1 MKKILIKREQS
12 KLACFAEREK
22 SRTKFKIKTFMLAVV
37 ALALTAPVFTAC
49 SSDDDNTKE
58 NIISEFSVNDQK
70 VAAQKAKSKKNTAV
84 LLVAFGSTW
93 NNAFLAFDKTITA
106 YEQAF
111 PEADVYIS
119 FSSDICIN
127 RASVGENVD
136 DNGNLVKRDYYE
148 PRYLLHAIGAAKYSK
163 IYVQSLQVIPGEEF
177 AAVVA
182 SVKKFMNNGYIGDAH
197 LDDDYL
203 AKLAEDEA
211 IFLGMPLLNNPDVD
225 VPEVAKQLNALYSS
239 EAQQGVVAFM
249 GHGNPDTYDTFK
261 ANVRYEQLEGELQK
275 LSPNYF
281 VGTVDMPDNYKQ
293 DVWARMQDKG
303 INSGK
308 VCLHA
313 LMSIAGDH
321 AHNDMAGG
329 ALEGQDE
336 DEYWDENDPESEDNS
351 WFEFFIHKGYT
362 ATVPLSGKHPLGL
375 LELPGVL
382 NVWINHTK
390 NAEFL
395 EDAYHSMYPEE

>member
-1 MKKILIKREQS
+1 MKKIKYFVLS
-12 KLACFAEREK
+12 V
-22 SRTKFKIKTFMLAVV
+22 M

-49 SSDDDNTKE
+49 GSDDDEKTEIVE
-58 NIISEFSVNDQK
+58 NIISEFSVNDEM

-93 NNAFLAFDKTITA
+93 NNAFLAFDKTKAA
-106 YEQAF
+106 YESAF

-127 RASVGENVD
+127 RASIGENVD
-136 DNGNLVKRDYYE
+136 DNGNIVKRDYYE

-182 SVKKFMNNGYIGDAH
+182 SVKKFMNNGYIGNAH
-197 LDDDYL
+197 LDDEYL
-203 AKLAEDEA
+203 EKLALDEG
-211 IFLGMPLLNNPDVD
+211 IFLGMPLLSDPEVD
-225 VPEVAKQLNALYSS
+225 VPAVAAELNKLYAS
-239 EAQQGVVAFM
+239 EAAQGVVAFM
-249 GHGNPDTYDTFK
+249 GHGNPDSYDTFK
-261 ANVRYEQLEGELQK
+261 ANIRYTQLEQDLQK
-275 LSPNYF
+275 FSPNYF

-293 DVWARMQDKG
+293 DVMSRMQAKG
-303 INSGK
+303 IKSGK
-308 VCLHA
+308 ISLHA

-321 AHNDMAGG
+321 AHNDMAG
-329 ALEGQDE
+329 EGE
-336 DEYWDENDPESEDNS
+336 DYWDDEDPESEENS
-351 WFEFFIHKGYT
+351 WYEFFNHKGYT
-362 ATVPLSGKHPLGL
+362 ANVPLAGKHPQGL

-382 NVWINHTK
+382 QVWINHTK

>member
-22 SRTKFKIKTFMLAVV
+22 SRTKFKIKTFVLAVV

-70 VAAQKAKSKKNTAV
+70 VAEQKAKSGKNTAV

-93 NNAFLAFDKTITA
+93 NNAFLAFDKTIAA

-136 DNGNLVKRDYYE
+136 DNGNIVKRDYYE

-203 AKLAEDEA
+203 AKLAKDEA

-261 ANVRYEQLEGELQK
+261 ANVRYEQLEEELQK
-275 LSPNYF
+275 LNSNYF

-303 INSGK
+303 IKNGK
-308 VCLHA
+308 VYLHA

-321 AHNDMAGG
+321 AHNDMAG
-329 ALEGQDE
+329 EG
-336 DEYWDENDPESEDNS
+336 DEYWTPMAPESEDVS
-351 WFEFFIHKGYT
+351 WFEFFSHMGYD
-362 ATVPLSGKHPLGL
+362 AIVPVTNKHPLGL

-395 EDAYHSMYPEE
+395 EDAYHSMYPEEE

>member
-1 MKKILIKREQS
+1 MKQIKSFIL
-12 KLACFAEREK
+12 AAVAFA
-22 SRTKFKIKTFMLAVV
+22 LV
-37 ALALTAPVFTAC
+37 APVFTAC
-49 SSDDDNTKE
+49 SSDDDDKTKE
-58 NIISEFSVNDQK
+58 NIISEFSVNDK
-70 VAAQKAKSKKNTAV
+70 MVAEQKAKSKKDVAV

-93 NNAFLAFDKTITA
+93 NNAFLAFDKTKAA
-106 YEQAF
+106 YEAAF
-111 PEADVYIS
+111 PQADVYVC

-136 DNGNLVKRDYYE
+136 DNGNIVKRDYYE

-197 LDDDYL
+197 LDDAYL
-203 AKLAEDEA
+203 AKLAENEA
-211 IFLGMPLLNNPDVD
+211 IFLGMPLLSNPEVD
-225 VPEVAKQLNALYSS
+225 VPEVAKQLNNLYAS
-239 EAQQGVVAFM
+239 EAKQGVVAFM

-261 ANVRYEQLEGELQK
+261 ANVRYNQLEEELQK
-275 LSPNYF
+275 FSPNYF

-293 DVWARMQDKG
+293 DVYDRMKAKG

-308 VCLHA
+308 VYLHA

-321 AHNDMAGG
+321 AHNDMAG
-329 ALEGQDE
+329 EG
-336 DEYWDENDPESEDNS
+336 DEYWTPMAPESEDVS
-351 WFEFFIHKGYT
+351 WFEFFSHMGYE
-362 ATVPLSGKHPLGL
+362 AIVPVTNNHPQGL
-375 LELPGVL
+375 LELSGVL

>member
-22 SRTKFKIKTFMLAVV
+22 SRTKFKIKTFVLAVV

-70 VAAQKAKSKKNTAV
+70 VAAQKAKSGKNTAV

-93 NNAFLAFDKTITA
+93 NNAFLAFDKTIAA

-136 DNGNLVKRDYYE
+136 DNGNIVKRDYYE

-203 AKLAEDEA
+203 AKLAKDEA

-261 ANVRYEQLEGELQK
+261 ANVRYEQLEEELQK
-275 LSPNYF
+275 LNSNYF

-303 INSGK
+303 IKNGK
-308 VCLHA
+308 VYLHA

-321 AHNDMAGG
+321 AHNDMAG
-329 ALEGQDE
+329 EG
-336 DEYWDENDPESEDNS
+336 DEYWTPMAPESEDVS
-351 WFEFFIHKGYT
+351 WFEFFSHMGYD
-362 ATVPLSGKHPLGL
+362 AIVPVTNKHPLGL

-395 EDAYHSMYPEE
+395 EDAYHSMYPEEE

>member
-1 MKKILIKREQS
+1 MKKI
-12 KLACFAEREK
+12 K
-22 SRTKFKIKTFMLAVV
+22 SFIV
-37 ALALTAPVFTAC
+37 ATMAFVLVAPVFTSC
-49 SSDDDNTKE
+49 DDDDDTMGNLV
-58 NIISEFSVNDQK
+58 SEYSVNDK
-70 VAAQKAKSKKNTAV
+70 MVAAQKAKSNKDVAV

-93 NNAFLAFDKTITA
+93 DNAFKAFDKTKTA
-106 YEQAF
+106 YEAAF
-111 PEADVYIS
+111 PEADVYVS

-136 DNGNLVKRDYYE
+136 DNGNVVKRDYYE

-182 SVKKFMNNGYIGDAH
+182 SVKKFMNNGYIASAH
-197 LDDDYL
+197 LDDEYL

-225 VPEVAKQLNALYSS
+225 VPAVAEELDKLYKN
-239 EAQQGVVAFM
+239 EAAQGVVAFM

-261 ANVRYEQLEGELQK
+261 ANVRYTQLEEALHGY
-275 LSPNYF
+275 SNNYF

-293 DVWARMQDKG
+293 DVMTRMQERGFND
-303 INSGK
+303 GK
-308 VCLHA
+308 IFLHA

-321 AHNDMAGG
+321 AHNDMAG
-329 ALEGQDE
+329 EGE
-336 DEYWDENDPESEDNS
+336 EYWDGEEPESEDNS
-351 WFEFFIHKGYT
+351 WLEFFNNYGYE
-362 ATVPLSGKHPLGL
+362 ANVPVVGNHPQGL
-375 LELPGVL
+375 LELEGIR
-382 NVWINHTK
+382 NIWIQHTK
-390 NAEFL
+390 EAEFL